1 MKVMDN
7 KLFSIDPQQG
17 KLEPGEC
24 KTVSFTYR
32 HTMAGTDRLPVL
44 LKLARGR
51 EILVKATF
59 CHARLLF
66 ETNVASINSMKNK
79 IQGRWEFWQKCYK
92 NVLIYYTPTNFR
104 V

>member
-1 MKVMDN
+1 MRMTYPIFFIFCVQMKVMDN

-79 IQGRWEFWQKCYK
+79 IQGR
-92 NVLIYYTPTNFR
+92 
-104 V
+104 